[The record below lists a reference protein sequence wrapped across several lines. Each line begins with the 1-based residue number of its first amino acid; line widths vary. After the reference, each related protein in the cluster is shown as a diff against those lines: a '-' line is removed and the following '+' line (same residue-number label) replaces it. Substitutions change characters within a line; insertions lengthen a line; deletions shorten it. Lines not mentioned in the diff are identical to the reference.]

1 MSLDYTYGEQQID
14 LMCKEETP
22 GLCITF
28 HAYGYKICL
37 PYHRVGEHSESSIV
51 YSATLFLF
59 QIILLRW
66 TSLFYFTHLFSSNIW
81 KFKFEKGL
89 KELILCSIGSFDKSL
104 PLGWFYLLLAEKKKT
119 DKNILFFKSFSS
131 PQTVIRT
138 VFLKDYN
145 DSVFMSINLY

>member
-1 MSLDYTYGEQQID
+1 MGLDYMYGEQQIG

-22 GLCITF
+22 GLYITF
-28 HAYGYKICL
+28 PAYGYKICL
-37 PYHRVGEHSESSIV
+37 PYHSAGEHSESSIV

-59 QIILLRW
+59 QVILLRW

-89 KELILCSIGSFDKSL
+89 KELIFCSIGSFDKSL
-104 PLGWFYLLLAEKKKT
+104 PLGWFYLFLAEKKKNRQ
-119 DKNILFFKSFSS
+119 KHLFLNSFSS

-138 VFLKDYN
+138 VFLKEDN
-145 DSVFMSINLY
+145 DSVCMSINLS